1 MNVLIAYASTEGQT
15 RKIANFIA
23 DHIRSLDHKVKV
35 FDTGSTLHDVDVN
48 EFDKV
53 ILAASVHQQK
63 HQDSLEIYVAAKR
76 KKLEVRPTLFV
87 SVSLAA
93 AFTDT
98 QHEATRYMN
107 EFLSELGWQPSSML
121 AVAGAVRHDE
131 YGYYREQILEHVVLD
146 GIHLDDVRE
155 DREFTD
161 WGALASEVD
170 EFVSRRT
177 C

>member
-23 DHIRSLDHKVKV
+23 DRIQRRGHKAKV
-35 FDTGSTLHDVDVN
+35 FDTSSTLQDADVN

-53 ILAASVHQQK
+53 ILAGSVHQQK
-63 HQDSLEIYVAAKR
+63 HQNCLEIYVAAKR
-76 KKLEVRPTLFV
+76 KKLDARPTLFV

-98 QHEATRYMN
+98 QHEAKRYMN
-107 EFLSELGWQPSSML
+107 EFLSELGWQPSRML

-161 WGALASEVD
+161 WRALASAVD
-170 EFVSRRT
+170 EFVSTGT

>member
-1 MNVLIAYASTEGQT
+1 MNILIAYASTEGQT

-76 KKLEVRPTLFV
+76 KKLNAR
-87 SVSLAA
+87 
-93 AFTDT
+93 
-98 QHEATRYMN
+98 
-107 EFLSELGWQPSSML
+107 
-121 AVAGAVRHDE
+121 
-131 YGYYREQILEHVVLD
+131 
-146 GIHLDDVRE
+146 
-155 DREFTD
+155 
-161 WGALASEVD
+161 
-170 EFVSRRT
+170 
-177 C
+177 

>member
-23 DHIRSLDHKVKV
+23 DHIRRRGHKAKV
-35 FDTGSTLHDVDVN
+35 FDTSSTLQDADVN

-53 ILAASVHQQK
+53 ILAGSVHQQK
-63 HQDSLEIYVAAKR
+63 HQDCLEIYVAAKR
-76 KKLEVRPTLFV
+76 KKLEARPTLFV

-98 QHEATRYMN
+98 QHEAKRYMN
-107 EFLSELGWQPSSML
+107 EFLSELGWQPSRIL

-146 GIHLDDVRE
+146 GSHLDDIKG

-161 WGALASEVD
+161 WGALANAID
-170 EFVSRRT
+170 EFVSTET